1 MEIKNDNSLN
11 APVTDISGVGKVRA
25 AALAKLGI
33 EKINDLLLHYPR
45 AYEHRGDVK
54 LLEDC
59 IYGEKQATLLTVGT
73 EPRVTRIKRGM
84 NLLKFR
90 AYDDSGVAEITF
102 FNQDYL
108 KSFFELG
115 ATYRFYGKLEKKG
128 KKFELSSPAAERYDE
143 QHPEK
148 LPPFVSVYPLCEGL
162 SQKAVTGYVQEALRR
177 ASIGQEDPIPSEYL
191 VRNKLPTLAFAQKN
205 IHFPADYHSLAAA
218 KRRLIYGE
226 FFDFAL
232 SLLSKK
238 KTERERGAPVCS
250 KGDMHEL
257 AALLPYDLTG
267 AQKRV
272 IEEIQRDMKT
282 DVPMQRIIVGDVGS
296 GKTVCAMAAMLFAVR
311 SGRRAALMAPTE
323 ILATQHYDDISELFS
338 KLGISV
344 ALLTGS
350 TPLSRKKKIYQAIS
364 GESDE
369 KIDVVIGTHA
379 LISQAVKFE
388 NLGVVITDEQH
399 RFGINQRD
407 ALTKKGEHVHN
418 LVMSA
423 TPIPRTL
430 ALTLYGD
437 LDVSI
442 LDEMPPGRQKVDTFA
457 VDESYRARLDKFI
470 EKQVNDGGQ
479 VYIVCPAVEESPE
492 SENEIGEV
500 GLFDIDIFTGEV
512 IERPAKAPLKAAVTY
527 CDELRA
533 KMPDTFRVEFV
544 HGKLKAAEKE
554 RIMCD
559 FAAGKIDVL
568 VSTTV
573 IEVGVNVPNASL
585 MIVENAERFGLSQLH
600 QLRGRVGRGR
610 RKSYCILV
618 SGEPDGEQKEASAQ
632 RLNIMKTTYSGF
644 DIAQC
649 DLEMRGPGDFIASA
663 TTGFRQSGGVRFRLA
678 DMCSDA
684 SLMQAAFADAREY
697 FEKLSPSPL

>member
-1 MEIKNDNSLN
+1 MKEQNKTSLD

-25 AALAKLGI
+25 AALAKLGV
-33 EKINDLLLHYPR
+33 EKVSDLLLHYPR
-45 AYEHRGDVK
+45 AYEHRGDIK

-73 EPRVTRIKRGM
+73 EPRIARIKRGM

-90 AYDDSGVAEITF
+90 AYDESGVAEITF

-115 ATYRFYGKLEKKG
+115 ATYRFYGKVEKKG
-128 KKFELSSPAAERYDE
+128 KKFELSSPAAEKFDE
-143 QHPEK
+143 EHPEK

-162 SQKAVTGYVQEALRR
+162 TQKAVTGYVQEAIYR
-177 ASIGQEDPIPSEYL
+177 AQFGQDDPIPSEYL
-191 VRNKLPTLAFAQKN
+191 IKNKLPTLFFAQKN
-205 IHFPADYHSLAAA
+205 IHFPSDYRSLAAA
-218 KRRLIYGE
+218 RRRLIYGE

-232 SLLSKK
+232 SLASKK
-238 KTERERGAPVCS
+238 KTERERGAPVC
-250 KGDMHEL
+250 GDGDISEL
-257 AALLPYDLTG
+257 EALLPYEFTG

-323 ILATQHYDDISELFS
+323 ILATQHYDDISALFT

-350 TPLSRKKKIYQAIS
+350 TPASRKKKIYQAIS

-369 KIDVVIGTHA
+369 KIDIVIGTHA
-379 LISQAVKFE
+379 LISENVSFE
-388 NLGVVITDEQH
+388 NLGVVVTDEQH

-407 ALTKKGEHVHN
+407 ALAKKGQHLHN

-442 LDEMPPGRQKVDTFA
+442 IDEMPAGRQRVDTFA
-457 VDESYRARLDKFI
+457 VDESYRARLDAFI
-470 EKQVNDGGQ
+470 EKQVNEGGQ
-479 VYIVCPAVEESPE
+479 VYIVCPAVED
-492 SENEIGEV
+492 SEKDTEIGEV
-500 GLFDIDIFTGEV
+500 GLFDIDFFTGEV
-512 IERPAKAPLKAAVTY
+512 IERPAPAPIKAAVSY
-527 CDELRA
+527 CEELRA
-533 KMPDTFRVEFV
+533 KMPDNFRVEFV
-544 HGKLKAAEKE
+544 HGKLKSAEKD
-554 RIMCD
+554 RIMNA
-559 FAAGKIDVL
+559 FAAGEIDIL

-573 IEVGVNVPNASL
+573 IEVGVNVPNATL

-600 QLRGRVGRGR
+600 QLRGRVGRGK
-610 RKSYCILV
+610 RKSYCVLV
-618 SGEPDGEQKEASAQ
+618 SGEQGEQKESAEK

-644 DIAQC
+644 DIAQR

-663 TTGFRQSGGVRFRLA
+663 STGFRQSGGLKFRLA
-678 DMCSDA
+678 DMCADA
-684 SLMQAAFADAREY
+684 SLMQAAFNDAREW
-697 FEKLSPSPL
+697 FEKDGH

>member
-1 MEIKNDNSLN
+1 MENQNKTSLN

-33 EKINDLLLHYPR
+33 EQVGDLLLHYPR

-54 LLEDC
+54 LLENC

-73 EPRVTRIKRGM
+73 EPRIARIKRGM

-90 AYDDSGVAEITF
+90 AYDESGVAEITF

-115 ATYRFYGKLEKKG
+115 ATYRFYGKVEKKG

-162 SQKAVTGYVQEALRR
+162 TQKAVTGYVQEALYR
-177 ASIGQEDPIPSEYL
+177 AQFGQEDPIPAEYL
-191 VRNKLPTLAFAQKN
+191 IKNKLPTLAFAQKN
-205 IHFPADYHSLAAA
+205 IHFPSDYRSLAAA

-238 KTERERGAPVCS
+238 KTERERGAPVCRD
-250 KGDMHEL
+250 GDAAEL
-257 AALLPYDLTG
+257 EALLPYDFTG
-267 AQKRV
+267 AQRRV
-272 IEEIQRDMKT
+272 TEEIQKDMAA

-338 KLGISV
+338 RLGISV

-350 TPLSRKKKIYQAIS
+350 TPAARKKKIYQAIS
-364 GESDE
+364 GESDQR
-369 KIDVVIGTHA
+369 IDVVIGTHA
-379 LISQAVKFE
+379 LISEGVRFE
-388 NLGVVITDEQH
+388 ELGVVITDEQH

-407 ALTKKGEHVHN
+407 ALAKKGQHLHN

-437 LDVSI
+437 LDVSVI
-442 LDEMPPGRQKVDTFA
+442 DEMPAGRQRVDTFA
-457 VDESYRARLDKFI
+457 VDESYRQRLDAFI
-470 EKQVNDGGQ
+470 EKQVGEGGQ
-479 VYIVCPAVEESPE
+479 VYIVCPAVEEAE
-492 SENEIGEV
+492 ETVEVGEV
-500 GLFDIDIFTGEV
+500 DLWDIDLFTGEV
-512 IERPAKAPLKAAVTY
+512 IERPKKAPLKAAVSY
-527 CDELRA
+527 CDDLRA
-533 KMPDTFRVEFV
+533 KMPELRIEFV
-544 HGKLKAAEKE
+544 HGKLKSAEKD
-554 RIMCD
+554 RIMCA
-559 FAAGKIDVL
+559 FAAGEIDVL

-600 QLRGRVGRGR
+600 QLRGRVGRGK

-618 SGEPDGEQKEASAQ
+618 SGEQGELKEAAEK

-644 DIAQC
+644 DIAER

-663 TTGFRQSGGVRFRLA
+663 ATGFRQSGGLKFRLA
-678 DMCSDA
+678 DMCADA
-684 SLMQAAFADAREY
+684 SLMQAAFNDAREW
-697 FEKLSPSPL
+697 FESIKV

>member
-1 MEIKNDNSLN
+1 METRNNNSLN

-25 AALAKLGI
+25 AALSKLGI
-33 EKINDLLLHYPR
+33 ERVGDLLLHYPR
-45 AYEHRGDVK
+45 AYEHRGDIK
-54 LLEDC
+54 LLEEC
-59 IYGEKQATLLTVGT
+59 IPGEKQATLLTVGT
-73 EPRVTRIKRGM
+73 EPRVARIKRGM

-90 AYDDSGVAEITF
+90 AWDESGVAEITF

-108 KSFFELG
+108 KNFFELG
-115 ATYRFYGKLEKKG
+115 ATYRFFGRVEKKG
-128 KKFELSSPAAERYDE
+128 KKFEMSSPAAEKFDE

-162 SQKAVTGYVQEALRR
+162 TQKAVTGYVQEALYR
-177 ASIGQEDPIPSEYL
+177 AQLGQEDPIPADYL
-191 VRNKLPTLAFAQKN
+191 IKNKLPTLAFAQKN
-205 IHFPADYHSLAAA
+205 IHFPADYRSLAAA

-238 KTERERGAPVCS
+238 KTGRERGAPACE
-250 KGDMHEL
+250 KGDVAEL
-257 AALLPYDLTG
+257 EALLPYSFTG
-267 AQKRV
+267 AQRRV

-338 KLGISV
+338 RLGISV

-350 TPLSRKKKIYQAIS
+350 TPQSRKKKIYQAIS

-369 KIDVVIGTHA
+369 RIDVVIGTHA
-379 LISQAVKFE
+379 LISENVNFE
-388 NLGVVITDEQH
+388 DLGVVITDEQH

-442 LDEMPPGRQKVDTFA
+442 IDEMPAGRQKVDTFA
-457 VDESYRARLDKFI
+457 VDESYRARLDAFI
-470 EKQVNDGGQ
+470 EKQVNEGGQ
-479 VYIVCPAVEESPE
+479 VYIVCPAVEDSPE
-492 SENEIGEV
+492 RETEIGEV
-500 GLFDIDIFTGEV
+500 GLWDIDIFTGEV
-512 IERPAKAPLKAAVTY
+512 IERPAPTPLKAAVSY

-533 KMPDTFRVEFV
+533 KMPDTFRIEFV
-544 HGKLKAAEKE
+544 HGKLKSAEKD
-554 RIMCD
+554 RIMTA
-559 FAAGKIDVL
+559 FASGEIDIL

-600 QLRGRVGRGR
+600 QLRGRVGRGK
-610 RKSYCILV
+610 RKSYCVLV
-618 SGEPDGEQKEASAQ
+618 SGEQGEQKEAAAH

-644 DIAQC
+644 DIAQR

-663 TTGFRQSGGVRFRLA
+663 STGFRQSGGLRFRLA
-678 DMCSDA
+678 DMCADA
-684 SLMQAAFADAREY
+684 SLMQAAFADARERR
-697 FEKLSPSPL
+697 EKMDAGD

>member
-1 MEIKNDNSLN
+1 MENQNKNSLE

-25 AALAKLGI
+25 AALEKLGI
-33 EKINDLLLHYPR
+33 EEVGDLLLHYPR
-45 AYEHRGDVK
+45 AYEHRGDIK
-54 LLEDC
+54 LLEEC
-59 IYGEKQATLLTVGT
+59 IFGEKQATLLTVGC
-73 EPRVTRIKRGM
+73 EPRIARIKRGM
-84 NLLKFR
+84 SLLKFR
-90 AYDDSGVAEITF
+90 AYDESGVAEITF

-108 KSFFELG
+108 RSFFELG
-115 ATYRFYGKLEKKG
+115 VTYRFFGKVEKKG
-128 KKFELSSPAAERYDE
+128 KKFELSSPAAERFDE
-143 QHPEK
+143 EHPEK

-162 SQKAVTGYVQEALRR
+162 TPKAVTGYVQEALYR
-177 ASIGQEDPIPSEYL
+177 AQFGQEDPIPAEYL
-191 VRNKLPTLAFAQKN
+191 IKNKLPTLAFAQKN
-205 IHFPADYHSLAAA
+205 IHFPSDYRSLAAA

-232 SLLSKK
+232 SLMSKK
-238 KTERERGAPVCS
+238 KTERQRGAPICA
-250 KGDMHEL
+250 KGDISEL
-257 AALLPYDLTG
+257 KALLPYDLTG

-272 IEEIQRDMKT
+272 IEEIKKDMGA

-323 ILATQHYDDISELFS
+323 ILATQHYEDISELFS
-338 KLGISV
+338 KLGITT

-379 LISQAVKFE
+379 LISENVSFE
-388 NLGVVITDEQH
+388 DLGVVITDEQH

-407 ALTKKGEHVHN
+407 ALTKKGEHLHN

-437 LDVSI
+437 LDVSVI
-442 LDEMPPGRQKVDTFA
+442 DEMPAGRQKVDTFA
-457 VDESYRARLDKFI
+457 VDESYRQRLDAFV
-470 EKQVNDGGQ
+470 EKQVNEGGQ
-479 VYIVCPAVEESPE
+479 VYIVCPALEDSK
-492 SENEIGEV
+492 ENATEIGEV
-500 GLFDIDIFTGEV
+500 GLWDIDIFTGEV
-512 IERPAKAPLKAAVTY
+512 VERPERASMKAAVSY

-533 KMPDTFRVEFV
+533 KMPENFRIEYV
-544 HGKLKAAEKE
+544 HGKLKSAEKD
-554 RIMCD
+554 RIMSA
-559 FAAGKIDVL
+559 FAAGEIDIL

-600 QLRGRVGRGR
+600 QLRGRVGRGK
-610 RKSYCILV
+610 RKSFCVLV
-618 SGEPDGEQKEASAQ
+618 SGEQGEQKEAAAR

-644 DIAQC
+644 DIAQR
-649 DLEMRGPGDFIASA
+649 DLEMRGPGDFIASVS
-663 TTGFRQSGGVRFRLA
+663 TGFRQSGGLRFRLA
-678 DMCSDA
+678 DMCADA
-684 SLMQAAFADAREY
+684 SIMQAAFEDAEDY
-697 FEKLSPSPL
+697 FGKNTDQ

>member
-1 MEIKNDNSLN
+1 METKNNNALN

-33 EKINDLLLHYPR
+33 EKVNDLLLHYPR

-54 LLEDC
+54 LLENC

-73 EPRVTRIKRGM
+73 EPKVARIKRGM

-90 AYDDSGVAEITF
+90 AYDESGVAEITF

-115 ATYRFYGKLEKKG
+115 ATYRFFGKVEKKG

-191 VRNKLPTLAFAQKN
+191 VKNKLPTLAFAQKN
-205 IHFPADYHSLAAA
+205 IHFPADYRSLAAA

-238 KTERERGAPVCS
+238 KTERQRGAPACE
-250 KGDMHEL
+250 KGDTHEL
-257 AALLPYDLTG
+257 EALLPYDLTG

-272 IEEIQRDMKT
+272 VEEIQRDMKT

-323 ILATQHYDDISELFS
+323 ILANQHYDDVSALFG
-338 KLGISV
+338 KLGINV

-350 TPLSRKKKIYQAIS
+350 TPQSGKKKIYQAIS

-369 KIDVVIGTHA
+369 RIDVVIGTHA
-379 LISQAVKFE
+379 LISEAVRFE

-442 LDEMPPGRQKVDTFA
+442 LDEMPAGRQKVDTFA

-470 EKQVNDGGQ
+470 EKQVSEGGQ
-479 VYIVCPAVEESPE
+479 VYIVCPAVEDSPE
-492 SENEIGEV
+492 KENEIGEV

-512 IERPAKAPLKAAVTY
+512 IERPAKTPLKAAVTY
-527 CDELRA
+527 CDELRE
-533 KMPDTFRVEFV
+533 KMPELRIEFV
-544 HGKLKAAEKE
+544 HGKLKAAEKD

-559 FAAGKIDVL
+559 FAAGEIDNL

-573 IEVGVNVPNASL
+573 IEVGGNVPNASL

-600 QLRGRVGRGR
+600 QLRGRVGRGT

-618 SGEPDGEQKEASAQ
+618 SGEPDGEQKEAAAH

-644 DIAQC
+644 DIAER

-663 TTGFRQSGGVRFRLA
+663 STGFRQSGGLRFRLA

-684 SLMQAAFADAREY
+684 SLMQAAFNDAREY
-697 FEKLSPSPL
+697 SERMDAGCF